1 MIYFFLLSFG
11 ILGAGIK
18 YIDSAYD
25 EKTFS
30 KKIALCVAPV
40 LGILWAYTMLI
51 NPVAATILLAVICG
65 VLFKGKIDNLAHFA
79 GLGVICAII
88 FVAGVQL
95 LIIPLVCL
103 SCAALLDEIGNDIA
117 DRKKEK
123 MDLNKKTSKFIVSFF
138 DQRWTLKV
146 AILTFSIISVI
157 PFLFFLAMLLFDYSY
172 IGVRLYSEYRIN
184 KEQPIEN
191 LNAVETAVIS

>member
-30 KKIALCVAPV
+30 KKIALFVAPV

-88 FVAGVQL
+88 FIAGVQL
-95 LIIPLVCL
+95 LIIPLIFL
-103 SCAALLDEIGNDIA
+103 SCAALLDEVGNDLV
-117 DRKKEK
+117 DKKKEK
-123 MDLNKKTSKFIVSFF
+123 MNLNKKISKFIVSFF

-146 AILTFSIISVI
+146 AILTLCIIGVI
-157 PFLFFLAMLLFDYSY
+157 PFVFFLAMLLFDYSY
-172 IGVRLYSEYRIN
+172 IGVRLYSEYRQN
-184 KEQPIEN
+184 KEQSIEN
-191 LNAVETAVIS
+191 NNTVEASVVS